1 MRAQIG
7 KFKVQVRKSGLLL
20 WHSMG
25 LGFEL
30 TPQEALGLLQFLQLY
45 QQSLLEQSATTD
57 PETQP
62 VIRFLK
68 DEDDQSDRPT

>member
-1 MRAQIG
+1 
-7 KFKVQVRKSGLLL
+7 
-20 WHSMG
+20 
-25 LGFEL
+25 
-30 TPQEALGLLQFLQLY
+30 LGLLQFLQLY

>member
-7 KFKVQVRKSGLLL
+7 KFKVQARKSGLLL
-20 WHSMG
+20 RHNMG

-30 TPQEALGLLQFLQLY
+30 TPQEALGLLQFLKLY
-45 QQSLLEQSATTD
+45 QQSLLEQLDMTD

-62 VIRFLK
+62 VIRLLEN
-68 DEDDQSDRPT
+68 EDDQPDRPT